1 MDEINNGYIHIYIYT
16 YVYIYICSCIC
27 ICIYMYICLYICIC
41 TYGLGLKTHW
51 IVFVNKKLLE
61 CNVCV
66 HIYTGICVYSI
77 SFGSILRKK
86 TC

>member
-1 MDEINNGYIHIYIYT
+1 MFMHMYMHMHIHVFIY
-16 YVYIYICSCIC
+16 IC
-27 ICIYMYICLYICIC
+27 ICIY
-41 TYGLGLKTHW
+41 GLKTHW

-66 HIYTGICVYSI
+66 HIYTGICVYFI
-77 SFGSILRKK
+77 SFGSIIRKE